1 MKNIFD
7 VLRQKEADLQ
17 RIQREVEALRIATSL
32 LADDDNVGAELPK
45 MRVAAAA
52 TPASLR
58 TDTEILLSAPSRQFP

>member
-32 LADDDNVGAELPK
+32 LADDDNVGAELPR